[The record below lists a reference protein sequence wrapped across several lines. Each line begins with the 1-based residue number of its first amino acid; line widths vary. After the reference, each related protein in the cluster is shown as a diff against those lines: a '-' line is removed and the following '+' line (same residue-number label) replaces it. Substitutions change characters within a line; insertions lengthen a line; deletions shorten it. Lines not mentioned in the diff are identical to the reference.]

1 MPISKIP
8 FGALQSGTVQSSNI
22 ADGAVTS
29 AKIGDGQVL
38 TAKLEDEGVT
48 SAKILNATIAAAD
61 LASGSVDSS
70 KLTAAAKKSANIDS
84 LALNTAADDGD
95 NLILDG
101 TDVSQTNAGDKIN
114 LDGVDSSIVTSQS
127 GQILERISCVP
138 QGQQI
143 NGHQFDNV
151 TVAQLLTTSFV
162 NITGSNITYKP
173 PEGTKRIEY
182 NFNFKHELGNG
193 SAIGSYKLFVDDVEV
208 LYARN
213 DVSATSINVRNDYK
227 WIFECAAATN
237 DTNYGAFTSWT
248 TPKNI
253 HMEGREYNSSHTV
266 TLHQTNYWEATGA
279 NHFSAPIL
287 TITAYS

>member
-8 FGALQSGTVQSSNI
+8 FNALQSGTVQSSNL

-38 TAKLEDEGVT
+38 TAKLENEGVT
-48 SAKILNATIAAAD
+48 SAKILNGTVAATD
-61 LASGSVDSS
+61 LADAAVTDT
-70 KLTAAAKKSANIDS
+70 KLSAAAKKSANIDS
-84 LALNTAADDGD
+84 IALSTAADDGD

-114 LDGVDSSIVTSQS
+114 LDGVDSPIVTSQS

-143 NGHQFDNV
+143 NGHQFENV
-151 TVAQLLTTSFV
+151 TVAQTFTTSFQ
-162 NITGSNITYKP
+162 NMTGSNITYKP
-173 PEGTKRIEY
+173 PEGTKRVEY
-182 NFNFKHELGNG
+182 NFNFKHEVGAG

-208 LYARN
+208 LYART
-213 DVSATSINVRNDYK
+213 DISATSFNARVEYK

-237 DTNYGAFTSWT
+237 DTNFGAFTSWT

-253 HMEGREYNSSHTV
+253 HMEGREYNSSHQV
-266 TLHQTNYWEATGA
+266 VLHQTNYWEASGA
-279 NHFSAPIL
+279 NHFSAPVL

>member
-8 FGALQSGTVQSSNI
+8 FGALQSGTVQGSNI

-61 LASGSVDSS
+61 LASGSVDST
-70 KLTAAAKKSANIDS
+70 KLTSAAKKSANIDS

-127 GQILERISCVP
+127 GQILEVISGIC

-143 NGHQFDNV
+143 NGHKFQNV
-151 TVAQLLTTSFV
+151 TAAQVLTTTYTDV
-162 NITGSNITYKP
+162 TGSSISYAP
-173 PEGTKRIEY
+173 PVGTKRVEY
-182 NFNFKHELGNG
+182 EFYTHWTYESG
-193 SAIGSYKLFVDDVEV
+193 SAIGSCKLFIDDVEV
-208 LYARN
+208 LYARTAPWGG
-213 DVSATSINVRNDYK
+213 DSKMSFK
-227 WIFECAAATN
+227 WVFECAAAAN

-248 TPKNI
+248 SPKSI
-253 HMEGREYNSSHTV
+253 KWMMREYSGSHDV
-266 TLHQTNYWEATGA
+266 TLHNT
-279 NHFSAPIL
+279 H
-287 TITAYS
+287 

>member
-8 FGALQSGTVQSSNI
+8 LNALAAGSIGSSSL

-38 TAKLEDEGVT
+38 TAKIENEGVT

-61 LASGSVDSS
+61 LASGSVDST
-70 KLTAAAKKSANIDS
+70 KLTADAKKSANTDS
-84 LALNTAADDGD
+84 IALSTAADDGD

-151 TVAQLLTTSFV
+151 TVAQTFTTSFQ
-162 NITGSNITYKP
+162 NMTGSNITYKP
-173 PEGTKRIEY
+173 PEGTKRVEY
-182 NFNFKHELGNG
+182 NFNFKHEIAAG

-208 LYARN
+208 LYART
-213 DVSATSINVRNDYK
+213 DISASSLNVRVDYK

-237 DTNYGAFTSWT
+237 DTNFGAFTSWT
-248 TPKNI
+248 SPKNI
-253 HMEGREYNSSHTV
+253 HMEGREYNSSHQV
-266 TLHQTNYWEATGA
+266 TLHQTNYWEASGA
-279 NHFSAPIL
+279 NHFSAPVL

>member
-8 FGALQSGTVQSSNI
+8 FGALQSGTVQGSNI

-29 AKIGDGQVL
+29 TKIGDGQVL
-38 TAKLEDEGVT
+38 TAKIEDNGIT

-61 LASGSVDSS
+61 LASGSVDST

-127 GQILERISCVP
+127 GQILEVICGIC

-143 NGHQFDNV
+143 NGHKFENV
-151 TVAQLLTTSFV
+151 TATQVLTTTYQNV
-162 NITGSNITYKP
+162 TGSSISYAP
-173 PEGTKRIEY
+173 PAGTKRVEY
-182 NFNFKHELGNG
+182 EFYTHWTYESG
-193 SAIGSYKLFVDDVEV
+193 SAIGSCKLFVDDVEV
-208 LYARN
+208 LYARISPWGG
-213 DVSATSINVRNDYK
+213 DKKVSFK
-227 WIFECAAATN
+227 WVFECAAAAN

-248 TPKNI
+248 SPKSIKWMMRDYSTSHDVTI
-253 HMEGREYNSSHTV
+253 HNTH
-266 TLHQTNYWEATGA
+266 YWDGSAGD
-279 NHFSAPIL
+279 HFSAPYL
-287 TITAYS
+287 KLTAYS

>member
-8 FGALQSGTVQSSNI
+8 FGALQSGTVQGSNI

-29 AKIGDGQVL
+29 AKISDGQVL

-61 LASGSVDSS
+61 LASGSVDST

-114 LDGVDSSIVTSQS
+114 LDGLDSPIVTSQP
-127 GQILERISCVP
+127 GQILERLSGVC

-143 NGHQFDNV
+143 NGHQFPNV
-151 TVAQLLTTSFV
+151 TVKQSATTSFLTA
-162 NITGSNITYKP
+162 TGSQFTYVP
-173 PEGTKRIEY
+173 PSGTKRVEY
-182 NFNFKHELGNG
+182 EYYVMYSYAAGSLIG
-193 SAIGSYKLFVDDVEV
+193 SAKLFIDDVEV
-208 LYARN
+208 LYAR
-213 DVSATSINVRNDYK
+213 TSIWGGEGRKVLK
-227 WIFECAAATN
+227 WVFECDASAN

-248 TPKNI
+248 KPKAI
-253 HMEGREYNSSHTV
+253 EWKMREYNSSHQFE
-266 TLHQTNYWEATGA
+266 LHDTYYWEASATS
-279 NHFSAPIL
+279 HFSAPML

>member
-8 FGALQSGTVQSSNI
+8 LNALAAGSIGSSSL

-38 TAKLEDEGVT
+38 TAKIENEGVT

-61 LASGSVDSS
+61 LASGSVDST
-70 KLTAAAKKSANIDS
+70 KLTADAKKSANTDS
-84 LALNTAADDGD
+84 IALSTAADDGD

-127 GQILERISCVP
+127 GQILEKISGVC

-143 NGHQFDNV
+143 NGHQFPNV
-151 TVAQLLTTSFV
+151 TAMQALTTSYADL
-162 NITGSNITYKP
+162 TGSNITYVP
-173 PEGTKRIEY
+173 PIGTKRVEY
-182 NFNFKHELGNG
+182 EYYVHYSYVSG
-193 SAIGSYKLFVDDVEV
+193 SMISHIKLLVDDVEV
-208 LYARN
+208 TNFRTNTYGGEKRL
-213 DVSATSINVRNDYK
+213 SFK
-227 WIFECAAATN
+227 WVFECAAAAD

-248 TPKNI
+248 KPKSI
-253 HMEGREYNSSHTV
+253 RLQGREYNSSHQV
-266 TLHQTNYWEATGA
+266 ELHNTYYWDGGSAA
-279 NHFSAPIL
+279 HFSAPML

>member
-8 FGALQSGTVQSSNI
+8 LNALASGSIGSSNL

-48 SAKILNATIAAAD
+48 SAKILNATIAASD
-61 LASGSVDSS
+61 LASGSVDST

-114 LDGVDSSIVTSQS
+114 LDGLDSPIVTSQS
-127 GQILERISCVP
+127 GQILEVICGIC

-143 NGHQFDNV
+143 NGHKFENV
-151 TVAQLLTTSFV
+151 TTTQVLTTTYADV
-162 NITGSNITYKP
+162 TGSSISYAP
-173 PEGTKRIEY
+173 PAGTKRVEY
-182 NFNFKHELGNG
+182 EFYTHWTYESG
-193 SAIGSYKLFVDDVEV
+193 SAIGHCKLFIDDVEV
-208 LYARN
+208 TYARISPWGG
-213 DVSATSINVRNDYK
+213 DKKVSFK
-227 WIFECAAATN
+227 WVFECAAAAN

-248 TPKNI
+248 SPKSIKWQMRDYSGSHDVTI
-253 HMEGREYNSSHTV
+253 HNTH
-266 TLHQTNYWEATGA
+266 YWDGSAGD
-279 NHFSAPIL
+279 HFSAPYL
-287 TITAYS
+287 KLTAYS

>member
-8 FGALQSGTVQSSNI
+8 FGALQSGTVQGSNI

-61 LASGSVDSS
+61 LASGSVDST
-70 KLTAAAKKSANIDS
+70 KLTSAAKKSANIDS

-127 GQILERISCVP
+127 GQILEVISGIC

-143 NGHQFDNV
+143 NGHKFQNV
-151 TVAQLLTTSFV
+151 TAAQVLTTTYTDV
-162 NITGSNITYKP
+162 TGSSISYAP
-173 PEGTKRIEY
+173 PVGTKRVEY
-182 NFNFKHELGNG
+182 EFYTHWTYESG
-193 SAIGSYKLFVDDVEV
+193 SAIGSCKLFIDDVEV
-208 LYARN
+208 LYARTAPWGG
-213 DVSATSINVRNDYK
+213 DSKMSFK
-227 WIFECAAATN
+227 WVFECAAAAN

-248 TPKNI
+248 SPKSI
-253 HMEGREYNSSHTV
+253 KWMMREYSGSHDV
-266 TLHQTNYWEATGA
+266 TLHNTHYWDGGATD
-279 NHFSAPIL
+279 HFSAPYL
-287 TITAYS
+287 KLTAYS